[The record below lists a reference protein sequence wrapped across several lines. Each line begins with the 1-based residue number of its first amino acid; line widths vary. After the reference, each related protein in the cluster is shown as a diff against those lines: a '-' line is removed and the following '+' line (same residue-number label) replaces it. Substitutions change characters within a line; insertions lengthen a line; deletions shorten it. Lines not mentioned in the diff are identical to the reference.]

1 MFPSNL
7 VLYTFAN
14 VKTRLKDKHFATL
27 INTIV
32 PCKYHFA
39 AVIHIERISKELP
52 LLLNN
57 LGKVDYLMNSQF
69 ANELKHV
76 EKRALV
82 RKVYSEQELKKLPL
96 KQRVKLLKAFQED
109 MDILEYSFQL

>member
-1 MFPSNL
+1 MKIAFL
-7 VLYTFAN
+7 KLLF
-14 VKTRLKDKHFATL
+14 RLKDKHFATL

-52 LLLNN
+52 LLL
-57 LGKVDYLMNSQF
+57 GKMDRVDYLKNAHF

-82 RKVYSEQELKKLPL
+82 RKVYSEQELRKLPL
-96 KQRVKLLKAFQED
+96 KQRVKLLKTYQED
-109 MDILEYSFQL
+109 MDILEYSFNL

>member
-1 MFPSNL
+1 M
-7 VLYTFAN
+7 
-14 VKTRLKDKHFATL
+14 KDKHFATL

-52 LLLNN
+52 LLLNTIDR
-57 LGKVDYLMNSQF
+57 VDYLKNSHF
-69 ANELKHV
+69 TNELKHV

-82 RKVYSEQELKKLPL
+82 RKVYSEQELRKLPL
-96 KQRVKLLKAFQED
+96 KQRVKLLKEWK
-109 MDILEYSFQL
+109 L